1 MVEFLSFKHM
11 IYLPDNE
18 LPIQMSQNIFNIPNI
33 EQHGLNLT
41 CGNDK
46 LMYDQNVNIFNYA
59 FESIRKCNIYLHA

>member
-33 EQHGLNLT
+33 EQNGLNT
-41 CGNDK
+41 
-46 LMYDQNVNIFNYA
+46 
-59 FESIRKCNIYLHA
+59 S